1 MESRM
6 STVTLDWDDLDRLPI
21 QGGPYVPDLAALQP
35 LKYVHPAKN
44 GHPAVSSIGR
54 VEGEARPSH
63 LRPRLEPPKQHY
75 MIDLLHLHQSV
86 EGTVSKELIVF
97 KEQSNLDIAQM
108 DKLENEKNE
117 ALRKYAEESASRGS
131 WNVLSNVAQYLA
143 AGSSIAVGITLGGW
157 GTLLALS
164 GACGL
169 GYRAIRDTAGWQS
182 VAGWFSKSV
191 ENQKK
196 LVQRIEMGFLAVE
209 LGTGLAGGMGSFLTG
224 AHSALANAARLDNT
238 RKMIATMQATSSLMT
253 STSKLGRGFIE
264 KRTVDLQA
272 RMRRL
277 DAEAERIRMEMSQ
290 QATAARNTI
299 DMAQSIC
306 QEMHKAI
313 ATSEIQDL

>member
-1 MESRM
+1 M
-6 STVTLDWDDLDRLPI
+6 SVSTLDWDEDRFPI
-21 QGGPYVPDLAALQP
+21 QGGPYVPDLAALRP
-35 LKYVHPAKN
+35 LNPVQPAKD
-44 GHPAVSSIGR
+44 GHSAVSSIGR
-54 VEGEARPSH
+54 ADGVARPSH
-63 LRPRLEPPKQHY
+63 LRPRLELPKQHY
-75 MIDLLHLHQSV
+75 MLYLLHLHQTV
-86 EGTVSKELIVF
+86 EGTTTKELIVF
-97 KEQSNLDIAQM
+97 KEQSNLDIQQM

-143 AGSSIAVGITLGGW
+143 AGTSIAVGVTLGGW

-169 GYRAIRDTAGWQS
+169 SYRAIRDTAGWQS

-224 AHSALANAARLDNT
+224 AHSAFATASRLDNT
-238 RKMIATMQATSSLMT
+238 RKMVATMQATSSFMT
-253 STSKLGRGFIE
+253 STSKLGRNFIE
-264 KRTVDLQA
+264 KRAADLQA

-290 QATAARNTI
+290 QATSARNMI
-299 DMAQSIC
+299 DMAQSVG

-313 ATSEIQDL
+313 AASEIQDL